1 MYWQKRA
8 KPSKRGFSQAWAH
21 RLLTCSDWAR
31 RRLFKV
37 KLSESPPSS
46 ACLVDGNAA
55 SISAKKGAGG
65 SRASPWPSPPWN
77 CWRRWFITHLVGPSQ
92 FIAGRWQGAVTCCK
106 WLILSPRRALKLAA
120 CIGRMPLNHLAL
132 GIFGPFSVRVSHS
145 RPRGTRLVNAGLKEH
160 SPILASHF
168 RVRDER
174 AKVQDKTFAIANGGS
189 L

>member
-77 CWRRWFITHLVGPSQ
+77 CWRRWFITHLGPSQ
-92 FIAGRWQGAVTCCK
+92 FIAGRWMSTAGHT
-106 WLILSPRRALKLAA
+106 RR
-120 CIGRMPLNHLAL
+120 CRCRIVVRI
-132 GIFGPFSVRVSHS
+132 IFLDHPHIEAPGFTPPTEPAYPPVLQVVSH
-145 RPRGTRLVNAGLKEH
+145 R
-160 SPILASHF
+160 
-168 RVRDER
+168 
-174 AKVQDKTFAIANGGS
+174 NGVGK
-189 L
+189 